1 MDEFRRHWGLVLA
14 SHLGL
19 MLGVS
24 TMAFAYT
31 IGIFTRPL
39 MLEFG
44 WSDAQIL
51 AALVFVTIP
60 TLVMAVVAGWI
71 ADRYGV
77 RRVVLV
83 SQLAFGLSFFAIAL
97 FVTDLASFY
106 ALYALMALCG
116 GGTIA
121 VTFAKLLTLR
131 FVKHRGLALGFAMA
145 GTGLCSVLVQPYAAW
160 VVEHHG
166 WRAGYVAL
174 GLLPLLVG
182 FPASWLF
189 VRDDPGPVAAAPAR
203 GPDGGDAGAD
213 AGPRGVPA
221 EVATPTAGVPWR
233 RAILDRR
240 FWAMGLAMA
249 LCSAAMTSLIATF
262 VPMLED
268 RGYDKGTAAWMAGS
282 FGFAVIGGRVLVGFL
297 IDRWWAP
304 LVGFCFFLPAA
315 IGIAVLALVPLSAP
329 ATIACIALA
338 GLAAGAE
345 VDLLAYLVS
354 RYFGQR
360 DFGRIY
366 AGQYLFF
373 VLGPG
378 VLVPLF
384 GVLRAATQGYQA
396 PVLATAAGV
405 VVCGL
410 LLLSMGRYPRS
421 WA

>member
-1 MDEFRRHWGLVLA
+1 MGEFRRHWGLVLA

-24 TMAFAYT
+24 TMAFSYT
-31 IGIFTRPL
+31 IGVFTRPL
-39 MLEFG
+39 MREFG
-44 WSDAQIL
+44 WSDSQIL
-51 AALVFVTIP
+51 SALVFVTIP

-83 SQLAFGLSFFAIAL
+83 SQLAFGLSFIAIAL
-97 FVTDLASFY
+97 FVTNLVSFY

-131 FVKHRGLALGFAMA
+131 FVQHRGLALGLAMA
-145 GTGLCSVLVQPYAAW
+145 GTGLCSVLVQPFAAW

-189 VRDDPGPVAAAPAR
+189 VHDDPAPPATAA
-203 GPDGGDAGAD
+203 GDPPPGTAA
-213 AGPRGVPA
+213 
-221 EVATPTAGVPWR
+221 PTAGVPWR

-268 RGYDKGTAAWMAGS
+268 RGYDKGTAALMAGS
-282 FGFAVIGGRVLVGFL
+282 FGIAVIGGRVLVGFL

-304 LVGFCFFLPAA
+304 LVGFCFFVPAA

-373 VLGPG
+373 ALGPG

-405 VVCGL
+405 VACGL
-410 LLLSMGRYPRS
+410 LLLSMGRYPRQF
-421 WA
+421 A

>member
-1 MDEFRRHWGLVLA
+1 V
-14 SHLGL
+14 
-19 MLGVS
+19 
-24 TMAFAYT
+24 
-31 IGIFTRPL
+31 
-39 MLEFG
+39 
-44 WSDAQIL
+44 
-51 AALVFVTIP
+51 
-60 TLVMAVVAGWI
+60 
-71 ADRYGV
+71 
-77 RRVVLV
+77 
-83 SQLAFGLSFFAIAL
+83 AFGLSFIAIAL
-97 FVTDLASFY
+97 FVTNLASFY

-131 FVKHRGLALGFAMA
+131 FVKHRGLALGLAMA
-145 GTGLCSVLVQPYAAW
+145 GTGLCSVLVQPFAAW
-160 VVEHHG
+160 VVEHYG

-189 VRDDPGPVAAAPAR
+189 VHDEPAPVAHQAAGSSRSDAVEGTASAR
-203 GPDGGDAGAD
+203 GGAVVSSVPAD
-213 AGPRGVPA
+213 ATA
-221 EVATPTAGVPWR
+221 PTAGVPWQQ
-233 RAILDRR
+233 AIRDRR

-268 RGYDKGTAAWMAGS
+268 RGYDKGTAALMAGS
-282 FGFAVIGGRVLVGFL
+282 FGIAVIGGRVLVGFL

-304 LVGFCFFLPAA
+304 AVGMCFFVPAA
-315 IGIAVLALVPLSAP
+315 LGIAVLALVPLSAP

-366 AGQYLFF
+366 SGQYLFF
-373 VLGPG
+373 ALGPG

-384 GVLRAATQGYQA
+384 GALRAATQGYEA
-396 PVLATAAGV
+396 PLLATAAGV
-405 VVCGL
+405 IACGL
-410 LLLSMGRYPRS
+410 LLLSMGRYPRA

>member
-19 MLGVS
+19 MLGVA
-24 TMAFAYT
+24 TMAFSYT
-31 IGIFTRPL
+31 IGVFTRPL
-39 MLEFG
+39 MREFG
-44 WSDAQIL
+44 WSDAQVL
-51 AALVFVTIP
+51 AALVFVTVP

-83 SQLAFGLSFFAIAL
+83 SQFAFGLSFIAIAL
-97 FVTDLASFY
+97 FVTNLASFY

-131 FVKHRGLALGFAMA
+131 FVKHRGLALGLAMA
-145 GTGLCSVLVQPYAAW
+145 GTGLCSVLVQPFAAW
-160 VVEHHG
+160 VVEHYG

-189 VRDDPGPVAAAPAR
+189 VHDEPAPPAAQAGAPAQVGTAAQAAVAA
-203 GPDGGDAGAD
+203 
-213 AGPRGVPA
+213 
-221 EVATPTAGVPWR
+221 PTAGVPWQQ
-233 RAILDRR
+233 AIRDRR

-282 FGFAVIGGRVLVGFL
+282 FGIAVIGGRVLVGFL

-304 LVGFCFFLPAA
+304 VVGFCFFVPAA
-315 IGIAVLALVPLSAP
+315 LGIAVLALVPLSAP

-373 VLGPG
+373 ALGPG

-384 GVLRAATQGYQA
+384 GELRAATQGYQA
-396 PVLATAAGV
+396 PLLATAAGV
-405 VVCGL
+405 IACGL
-410 LLLSMGRYPRS
+410 LLLSMGRYPRAS
-421 WA
+421 A

>member
-19 MLGVS
+19 MLGVA
-24 TMAFAYT
+24 TMAFSYT

-39 MLEFG
+39 MREFG
-44 WSDAQIL
+44 WSDGQIL
-51 AALVFVTIP
+51 AVLVFVTVP
-60 TLVMAVVAGWI
+60 TMVMAVVAGWI

-83 SQLAFGLSFFAIAL
+83 SQLAFGLSFIAIGL
-97 FVTDLASFY
+97 FVTNLANFY

-131 FVKHRGLALGFAMA
+131 FVRHRGLALGLAMA
-145 GTGLCSVLVQPYAAW
+145 GTGLCSLLVQPYAAW
-160 VVEHHG
+160 VVEHYG
-166 WRAGYVAL
+166 WRAGYFAL
-174 GLLPLLVG
+174 GVLPLLIG
-182 FPASWLF
+182 LPASWMF
-189 VRDDPGPVAAAPAR
+189 VHDDPAHGSGQPASTS
-203 GPDGGDAGAD
+203 DAGGDRSGVGDSGEPAGA
-213 AGPRGVPA
+213 A
-221 EVATPTAGVPWR
+221 VATAGVSWQK
-233 RAILDRR
+233 AILDRR

-268 RGYDKGTAAWMAGS
+268 RGYDKSTAAWMAGS
-282 FGFAVIGGRVLVGFL
+282 FGIAVIGGRVLVGFL

-304 LVGFCFFLPAA
+304 LVGFAFFLPAA
-315 IGIAVLALVPLSAP
+315 IAISVLALLPLSAP
-329 ATIACIALA
+329 ATVACIAFA

-345 VDLLAYLVS
+345 VDLLAFLVS

-373 VLGPG
+373 ALGPG

-384 GVLRAATQGYQA
+384 GLLRTATQGYQA

-405 VVCGL
+405 VCCGL
-410 LLLSMGRYPRS
+410 LLLSMGRYPRG
-421 WA
+421 WP

>member
-1 MDEFRRHWGLVLA
+1 
-14 SHLGL
+14 
-19 MLGVS
+19 
-24 TMAFAYT
+24 
-31 IGIFTRPL
+31 
-39 MLEFG
+39 
-44 WSDAQIL
+44 
-51 AALVFVTIP
+51 
-60 TLVMAVVAGWI
+60 
-71 ADRYGV
+71 
-77 RRVVLV
+77 VVLV
-83 SQLAFGLSFFAIAL
+83 SQLAFGLSFIAIAL
-97 FVTDLASFY
+97 FVTNLASFY

-131 FVKHRGLALGFAMA
+131 FVEHRGLALGLAMA

-182 FPASWLF
+182 FPASWMF
-189 VRDDPGPVAAAPAR
+189 VHDDPASRTVVAQPEVAA
-203 GPDGGDAGAD
+203 
-213 AGPRGVPA
+213 
-221 EVATPTAGVPWR
+221 PTAGVPWQ

-304 LVGFCFFLPAA
+304 LVGFCFFVPAA

-329 ATIACIALA
+329 ATMACIALA

-405 VVCGL
+405 MVCGL
-410 LLLSMGRYPRS
+410 LLLSMGRYPRA

>member
-51 AALVFVTIP
+51 AALVFVTVP

-97 FVTDLASFY
+97 FVTNLASFY

-189 VRDDPGPVAAAPAR
+189 VRDAPATAPVDAQAGAAGQAGAAA
-203 GPDGGDAGAD
+203 
-213 AGPRGVPA
+213 
-221 EVATPTAGVPWR
+221 PTAGVPWQ

-240 FWAMGLAMA
+240 FWAMGCAMA

-304 LVGFCFFLPAA
+304 LVGFCFFVPAA

-345 VDLLAYLVS
+345 VDLMAYLVS

>member
-1 MDEFRRHWGLVLA
+1 
-14 SHLGL
+14 
-19 MLGVS
+19 
-24 TMAFAYT
+24 
-31 IGIFTRPL
+31 
-39 MLEFG
+39 
-44 WSDAQIL
+44 
-51 AALVFVTIP
+51 
-60 TLVMAVVAGWI
+60 MAVVSGWI
-71 ADRYGV
+71 ADRHGV

-83 SQLAFGLSFFAIAL
+83 SQFAFGLSFIAIGL
-97 FVTDLASFY
+97 WVTSLASFY

-131 FVKHRGLALGFAMA
+131 FVKHRGLALGLAMA
-145 GTGLCSVLVQPYAAW
+145 GTGLCSLLVQPYAAW
-160 VVEHHG
+160 VVEHYG

-189 VRDDPGPVAAAPAR
+189 VHDEASPAAAPAA
-203 GPDGGDAGAD
+203 GDTALAHD
-213 AGPRGVPA
+213 SAA
-221 EVATPTAGVPWR
+221 VAATTTTATASAVGLPWQ

-249 LCSAAMTSLIATF
+249 LCSAAMTSLISTF

-268 RGYDKGTAAWMAGS
+268 RGYTKGDAAWMAGA
-282 FGFAVIGGRVLVGFL
+282 FGVAVIGGRVLVGFL

-304 LVGFCFFLPAA
+304 LVGLAFFVPAA
-315 IGIAVLALVPLSAP
+315 IGIAVLALLPLSAP
-329 ATIACIALA
+329 ATVACIALA

-384 GVLRAATQGYQA
+384 GVLRTATGGYQA

-405 VVCGL
+405 VACSL
-410 LLLSMGRYPRS
+410 LLLSMGRYPRG
-421 WA
+421 WP

>member
-1 MDEFRRHWGLVLA
+1 MQ
-14 SHLGL
+14 
-19 MLGVS
+19 
-24 TMAFAYT
+24 
-31 IGIFTRPL
+31 
-39 MLEFG
+39 EFG
-44 WSDAQIL
+44 WSDGQIL
-51 AALVFVTIP
+51 AALVFVTVP

-77 RRVVLV
+77 RRVVLT
-83 SQLAFGLSFFAIAL
+83 SQFAFGLSFIAIGL
-97 FVTDLASFY
+97 WVTDLASFY

-131 FVKHRGLALGFAMA
+131 FVRHRGLALGLAMA
-145 GTGLCSVLVQPYAAW
+145 GTGLCSLLVQPYAAW
-160 VVEHHG
+160 VVEHYG

-182 FPASWLF
+182 FPASWRF
-189 VRDDPGPVAAAPAR
+189 VHDEPVAVPVDAATAPVRAAVAPAGAAAAPA
-203 GPDGGDAGAD
+203 DTAA
-213 AGPRGVPA
+213 APA
-221 EVATPTAGVPWR
+221 AAAATAGLPWQ
-233 RAILDRR
+233 RAVLDRR

-249 LCSAAMTSLIATF
+249 LCSAAMTSLISTF

-268 RGYDKGTAAWMAGS
+268 RGYAKGDAAWMAGA
-282 FGFAVIGGRVLVGFL
+282 FGVAVIGGRVLVGFL

-304 LVGFCFFLPAA
+304 LVGLAFFVPAA
-315 IGIAVLALVPLSAP
+315 IGIAVLALLPLSAP
-329 ATIACIALA
+329 ATVACIALA

-384 GVLRAATQGYQA
+384 GVLRTATGGYQA

-405 VVCGL
+405 MACSL
-410 LLLSMGRYPRS
+410 LLLSMGRYPRG
-421 WA
+421 WP